1 MRATRRG
8 AVPAAMRRGLPL
20 VACAAVVGA
29 LLTGCAGEADAGS
42 GVDLLGGGG
51 ESAGAWP
58 SSVPRPDLPLV
69 EETDLIIA
77 FTATYELQGGSIDDY
92 EADLV
97 ADGFALQGASTY
109 VDGTHV
115 VLLEV
120 EGDRLYITITDA

>member
-8 AVPAAMRRGLPL
+8 AAPAFGRALPL
-20 VACAAVVGA
+20 VACAAVAAA
-29 LLTGCAGEADAGS
+29 LLAGCAEGADAGG

-51 ESAGAWP
+51 ESTGAWP
-58 SSVPRPDLPLV
+58 SSVPRPELPLV

-77 FTATYELQGGSIDDY
+77 FTATYELQGGSVDDY
-92 EADLV
+92 AADLE

-109 VDGTHV
+109 GDGSHV

-120 EGDRLYITITDA
+120 EGDRLFVTITDA